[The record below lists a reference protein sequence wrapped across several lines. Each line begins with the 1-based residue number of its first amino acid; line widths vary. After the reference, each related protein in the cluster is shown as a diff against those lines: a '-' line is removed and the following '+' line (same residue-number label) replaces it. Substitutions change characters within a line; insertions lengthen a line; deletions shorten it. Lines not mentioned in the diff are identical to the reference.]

1 MNSGIADPELRK
13 AFNEL
18 QMKVVD
24 TQNKLTL
31 ADQQIA
37 ELQQKTKRKEVA
49 QKQLEIFP
57 TETKMYFGCGKMF
70 VLDEKSEILTK
81 MGKDVE
87 VNAEKIK
94 ALESQKELLKRNQK
108 EAEGNIREMIAVK
121 RQTTTGQ
128 SAAAV

>member
-1 MNSGIADPELRK
+1 
-13 AFNEL
+13 
-18 QMKVVD
+18 MKVVD

-49 QKQLEIFP
+49 QKQLEIFA

-94 ALESQKELLKRNQK
+94 ALEVSTCQNILK
-108 EAEGNIREMIAVK
+108 
-121 RQTTTGQ
+121 
-128 SAAAV
+128 